1 MFNIASYYPIYLNSV
16 AKIMSKEL
24 GVKIKISENFE
35 GKSPFIIDT
44 FLAKKSGIKLNSTK
58 LSLLKFLKQNK

>member
-44 FLAKKSGIKLNSTK
+44 FLAKIRDKIKFKVIT
-58 LSLLKFLKQNK
+58 LKFLKQNK